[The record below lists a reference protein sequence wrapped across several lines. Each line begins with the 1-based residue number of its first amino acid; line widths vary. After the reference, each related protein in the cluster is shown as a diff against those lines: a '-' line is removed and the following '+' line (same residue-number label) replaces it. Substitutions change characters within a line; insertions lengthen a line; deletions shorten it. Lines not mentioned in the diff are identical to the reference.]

1 MFRNPIITGFNPDP
15 SICFANGTYYIV
27 TSTFEYFPGVS
38 IWESK
43 DLVNW
48 SYCDSVLKTERHLNL
63 DRSPDSLGLYAATLR
78 HHNGRFYMVTTNKYL
93 KFNFVVSAE
102 NIHGP
107 WTEPAEIWKTGID
120 PSLFFTE
127 DGRCFY
133 TSNGEIDPYTKSRGI
148 FGAFINPDTGEML
161 EPFRPI
167 SAGCGGSSTEAPHI
181 YFRKGWYYLILA
193 EGGTGMG
200 HHVCALRS
208 RDIHGPYEQCPFNP
222 VLSHAS
228 RKGHDIQCTGH
239 ADLIDIGDDRWIAV
253 FLATRRNTSV
263 PLTTLGRETFMAPV
277 TWTQDGWP
285 VIGDSGHVE
294 LEMTDIVPVLQRKKD
309 SLFVD
314 FKKDLSSYPVLR
326 LRVPK
331 DDCYIQDT
339 EAGRM
344 TLDGQDRLET
354 ALGHPTMLLVR
365 QPEFSTVLSAKLD
378 LKTLEGT
385 AGVSAWLQTNYHA
398 RLEISRRNGKTIA
411 SVYRHIH
418 DFGAF
423 SAQKEIIGCKDSIE
437 LRIVTTRENYE
448 FYAADILIDR
458 ISYAGLTTGCTCGNC
473 FTGTLLGIFSQE
485 GKAVFL
491 DGIRVEETE
500 TT

>member
-285 VIGDSGHVE
+285 IIGDNGHVE

-314 FKKDLSSYPVLR
+314 FKKDLSSYPVFR

-331 DDCYIQDT
+331 DECYIQDT

-437 LRIVTTRENYE
+437 LRIVTARENYE

>member
-15 SICFANGTYYIV
+15 SICFADGKYYIV
-27 TSTFEYFPGVS
+27 TSTFEYFPGVT
-38 IWESK
+38 IWEST

-48 SYCDSVLKTERHLNL
+48 SYCDSVLKTARHLDL

-93 KFNFVVSAE
+93 KFNFVVSAQD
-102 NIHGP
+102 IHGP

-120 PSLFFTE
+120 PSLFFTD

-161 EPFRPI
+161 EPFKPI

-239 ADLIDIGDDRWIAV
+239 ADLIDLGDDRWIAV

-263 PLTTLGRETFMAPV
+263 PLTTLGRESFMAPV
-277 TWTQDGWP
+277 TWTDDGWP
-285 VIGDSGHVE
+285 VIGDNGHVE
-294 LEMTDIVPVLQRKKD
+294 LEMPDIVPAKQRKRD
-309 SLFVD
+309 PLFID
-314 FKKDLSSYPVLR
+314 FRKDLSFYPLFK

-331 DDCYIQDT
+331 DECYIQDA
-339 EAGRM
+339 EAGSM
-344 TLDGQDRLET
+344 ALDGQDRLET
-354 ALGHPTMLLVR
+354 PLGHPTMLLVR
-365 QPEFSTVLSAKLD
+365 QPEFNTVFSARLD
-378 LKTLEGT
+378 TSSLEGT
-385 AGVSAWLQTNYHA
+385 AGVCAWLQTNYHA
-398 RLEISRRNGKTIA
+398 RLEIRKENGKTTA
-411 SVYRHIH
+411 SMYRHIH
-418 DFGAF
+418 DFGAL
-423 SAQKEIIGCKDSIE
+423 SAEKEITGCTDSIG
-437 LRIVTTRENYE
+437 LRIVTTRESYE
-448 FYAADILIDR
+448 FYAGDQLVDS

-473 FTGTLLGIFSQE
+473 FTGTLLGIFAQD

-491 DGIRVEETE
+491 DGINVEEQE